1 MLKTNQL
8 CRPLSFG
15 YLNCLSAIK
24 FLCDDFM
31 KVKYYVEICSL
42 NVQAYTSSNSPS
54 YVNCEHIGVT
64 MSTCI
69 KVRRNIIIEPS
80 NK

>member
-1 MLKTNQL
+1 MQTTKLWLFK
-8 CRPLSFG
+8 
-15 YLNCLSAIK
+15 CLSAIK

-54 YVNCEHIGVT
+54 YVNWEHIGVT